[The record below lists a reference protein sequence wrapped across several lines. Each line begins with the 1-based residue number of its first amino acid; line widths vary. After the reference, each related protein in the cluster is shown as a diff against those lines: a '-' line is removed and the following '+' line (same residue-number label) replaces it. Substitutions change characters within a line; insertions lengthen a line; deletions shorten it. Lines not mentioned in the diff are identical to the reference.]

1 MVVHLLLLLLSYR
14 NEASAAQ
21 MKLFPQTLTVLR
33 GDEARFTCSA
43 LTPQWTVMVWLLNG
57 TTALT
62 ISKVHGVLH
71 SSNPNITAQQVT
83 AGSEGDGWM
92 FVLKDTRRSNEGTVT
107 CDLQGIESRSAV
119 LFVQEGGA
127 VTVTGDD
134 GWALKGRSVVF
145 DCRAEGWYPEPG
157 LQWQLNDREVIQS
170 ESNVS
175 SEESESGRLFTVS
188 SRLVVAAVRSSRVSC
203 LAAVSAMSTP
213 VKSSVRLTVVAEVLQ
228 EGGECTVPVAVTSS
242 LAALL
247 LLLLLCSAVVLCCR
261 RRRPDRPSGPEDMW
275 FSRSVTEG
283 RKVDDVTRARTNLG
297 FSTDGPTDAD
307 YNDVVV
313 EIRRKMESVYKV
325 PDVVHSRTP
334 SVHSEG
340 HIQVCPS
347 EENAMNIRRI
357 TTV

>member
-213 VKSSVRLTVVAEVLQ
+213 VKSSVRLTV
-228 EGGECTVPVAVTSS
+228 G
-242 LAALL
+242 
-247 LLLLLCSAVVLCCR
+247 
-261 RRRPDRPSGPEDMW
+261 PSGPEDMW